1 MTDKQN
7 ELLPCAHCGKNT
19 AREIAEYTE
28 TPSIY
33 GVEVSYRYSVT
44 CGTDGCRM
52 TTGTFATKS
61 EARAAWNRRVE
72 QIAVKVICETEDE
85 NGVPLEHENYFCPGC
100 KTLIYQ
106 RPKKWIEPVEW
117 QNYCI
122 DCGQRMD
129 WSDFINPPL
138 PGKEGN

>member
-7 ELLPCAHCGKNT
+7 EEGLDICPFCGSKPQVGRGIYPSWFIYCT
-19 AREIAEYTE
+19 DKFKCGAETTTFPTE
-28 TPSIY
+28 S
-33 GVEVSYRYSVT
+33 
-44 CGTDGCRM
+44 
-52 TTGTFATKS
+52 K
-61 EARAAWNRRVE
+61 ARAAWNRRAE
-72 QIAVKVICETEDE
+72 QIAVKVIRETEDE
-85 NGVPLEHENYFCPGC
+85 NGVPLEHENYLCPGC

-106 RPKKWIEPVEW
+106 HYKKCKWIEPIRW

-138 PGKEGN
+138 PGEEGT